1 MSVLEAKHIHL
12 TFPKQQKPVLQD
24 INLTIEEGSLTVI
37 LGESGCGKTTLLN
50 ILAGFQKPSSG
61 EVLVNHEVVTGPDV
75 TRAVVFQDHAL
86 LPWLNVADNVGFAL
100 QLKGLKRADIE
111 AQVSAILKIV
121 GLSHVEKANI
131 WELSG
136 GMKQRVGIARALISH
151 APFILLDEPFA
162 ALDAFTRENMQQLV
176 LDLWI
181 QQNKSFF
188 LITHDIEEAL
198 LLSNQLVLMTAHP
211 GKIVETLHLDFAQ
224 RYRQGEPIRSI
235 KSDPQFIQLREQLFE
250 SLRAQKQSGKEALPT

>member
-61 EVLVNHEVVTGPDV
+61 DVFVNHEVVTGPDV

-100 QLKGLKRADIE
+100 QLKGLKRAEIE
-111 AQVSAILKIV
+111 KQVSAILKIV
-121 GLSHVEKANI
+121 GLSHVEKANV

-224 RYRQGEPIRSI
+224 RYRQGESIRSI
-235 KSDPQFIQLREQLFE
+235 KSDSQFIQLREQLFE

>member
-24 INLTIEEGSLTVI
+24 IKLTIEEGSLTVI

-61 EVLVNHEVVTGPDV
+61 DVLVNHEVVTGPDV

-100 QLKGLKRADIE
+100 QLKGLKRAEIE
-111 AQVSAILKIV
+111 KQVSAILKIV

-176 LDLWI
+176 LDLWV

-224 RYRQGEPIRSI
+224 RYRQGESIRSI
-235 KSDPQFIQLREQLFE
+235 KSDSQFIQLREQLFE
-250 SLRAQKQSGKEALPT
+250 SLRAQKQSGKEVLPT